1 MAQLKTIKYKQS
13 WQEAMSDLITDPAEL
28 LDLLQLDPSLLA
40 AAKAATR
47 LFPLRVPR
55 GFAERMERGNPNDPL
70 LKQVLPIGA
79 ELLDVPG
86 FTKDPL
92 GEEPANVLPGL
103 LHKYPGR
110 VLVTPT
116 SACAVHCRY
125 CFRRT
130 FPYEDNN
137 PGSAGW
143 QKIIEYIANDP
154 TIHEVILSGGDP
166 LAVGDPLLAQLSERL
181 ALVPHVKT
189 LRMHT
194 RLPIVLPERITDQF
208 IAWAKSVTQQLVI
221 VMHVNHPKEINPDVI
236 LALQR
241 LKPVATLLSQS
252 VLLKEVNDD
261 VATLTEL
268 SESLFANGVLP
279 YYLHVLDKVEGVAH
293 FDVPLTAALQ
303 LHESLQNT
311 LPGYLVPR
319 LVRED
324 AGKRAKTLLGAG
336 C

>member
-1 MAQLKTIKYKQS
+1 MAQVQSKKHKQG
-13 WQEAMSDLITDPAEL
+13 WQVAMSDLITDPAEL
-28 LDLLQLDPSLLA
+28 LDLLQLDPALLDA
-40 AAKAATR
+40 ANAATR

-55 GFAERMERGNPNDPL
+55 AFAERMERGNPNDPL

-79 ELLDVPG
+79 ELKVVPG
-86 FTKDPL
+86 FTADPL

-143 QKIIEYIANDP
+143 AKIIDYIDNDK

-166 LAVGDPLLAQLSERL
+166 LAVSDLMLAKMSERL
-181 ALVPHVKT
+181 NQLAHVKT
-189 LRMHT
+189 LRLHT
-194 RLPIVLPERITDQF
+194 RLPIVMPERITEQF
-208 IAWAKSVTQQLVI
+208 VTWAKAVKQQLVM
-221 VMHVNHPKEINPDVI
+221 VLHVNHPNEISSDVAE
-236 LALQR
+236 ALQQLR
-241 LKPVATLLSQS
+241 PFITLLSQS
-252 VLLKEVNDD
+252 VLLKDVNDD
-261 VATLTEL
+261 VSTLTAL
-268 SESLFANGVLP
+268 SKTLFNVGILP

-293 FDVPLTAALQ
+293 FDVDLSTALKLYEQLQ
-303 LHESLQNT
+303 HS

-319 LVRED
+319 LARED
-324 AGKRAKTLLGAG
+324 AGMQSKTLLGTS